1 MSSLA
6 AIRAR
11 AQDTANREG
20 KPFAVLNLKRSGGA
34 LYVVRTPDAGIEQD
48 RAFVEMVH
56 PQANVTEA

>member
-20 KPFAVLNLKRSGGA
+20 KPFAVLNLNRVGAA
-34 LYVVRTPDAGIEQD
+34 LYVVRTPYDGVETD

-56 PQANVTEA
+56 PADSMEG